1 MKEVEIKLAPEDLH
15 DENELKGQL
24 AKAARIPLA
33 DVKSFRIIRR
43 SLDARYRPPVY
54 LVKGIISAQ
63 EDLPAIPKELD
74 NLPDVQSAR
83 EVHIIGAGP
92 AGYFAALECIK
103 AGLRP
108 IVIERGKDVQARR
121 KDLKAIQQ
129 DSIVN
134 PHSN

>member
-54 LVKGIISAQ
+54 LVKGY
-63 EDLPAIPKELD
+63 
-74 NLPDVQSAR
+74 NLSSGRFTCYSKRTGQ
-83 EVHIIGAGP
+83 
-92 AGYFAALECIK
+92 FT
-103 AGLRP
+103 
-108 IVIERGKDVQARR
+108 
-121 KDLKAIQQ
+121 
-129 DSIVN
+129 
-134 PHSN
+134 